1 MPEDDNAAV
10 RSRRLTDEEI
20 ARNFSDMHPPLG
32 RSEALIEAD
41 RCYFCFDAPCTTA
54 CPTGIDIPGFIQKIR
69 SDNLTGSAH
78 TILRENIMGGMCAR
92 VCPTE
97 VLCEEAC
104 VRNTHE
110 DKPVNIGLLQRYAT
124 DPVFEENTGLFERG
138 PETGKRVAVV
148 GGGPA
153 GLSCAHRLSM
163 LGHSPVVFNRDEKL
177 GGLNEYGIAAY
188 KTVNDFAQREV
199 DYILSIGGIEVRN
212 KAVLGETFTLVD
224 LQEEYDAVFLG
235 FGLGSVNDLGLP
247 NENIAGVLNAVDYI
261 AELRQAKDKGDLPV
275 GDNVVVIGGGMTAID
290 IAVQTKRLGAG
301 HVDIVYRRG
310 PEEMGASRYEQQFAQ
325 TSGVKIRH
333 WAKPVKLL
341 TSDGVAGVEFEQTAL
356 DEAGKV
362 VGTGERYSLDADVV
376 FKAIGQSLSE
386 KALDSTTG
394 TLDLQ
399 HGKIVTDDD
408 RKTSLPAVWAGG
420 DCVVGNDDLTVS
432 AVQDGKIAAIAID
445 RYLRQESNNG

>member
-1 MPEDDNAAV
+1 MPKDNNAAV
-10 RSRRLTDEEI
+10 RSRRLSDEEI

-32 RSEALIEAD
+32 RAEALVEAD

-69 SDNLTGSAH
+69 SDNITGSAH

-104 VRNTHE
+104 VRHTHE
-110 DKPVNIGLLQRYAT
+110 DKPVSIGLLQRYAT
-124 DPVFEENTGLFERG
+124 DPVLDKNITLFERG
-138 PETGKRVAVV
+138 PESGKRVAIV

-163 LGHSPVVFNRDEKL
+163 LGHASVVFNRDEKP

-199 DYILSIGGIEVRN
+199 EYILAIGGIEVRN
-212 KAVLGETFTLVD
+212 NVSLGEDFKLSD
-224 LQEEYDAVFLG
+224 LQGEFDAVFVG
-235 FGLGSVNDLGLP
+235 FGLGSVNDLGLA
-247 NENIAGVLNAVDYI
+247 NEEAEGVLNAVDYI
-261 AELRQAKDKGDLPV
+261 AELRQAKNKGNLPV
-275 GDNVVVIGGGMTAID
+275 GERIVVIGGGMTAID
-290 IAVQTKRLGAG
+290 IAVQTKGLGAE

-310 PEEMGASRYEQQFAQ
+310 PEHMGASRYEQEFAQ

-333 WAKPVKLL
+333 WARPSKLL
-341 TSDGVAGVEFEQTAL
+341 TGERIAGVEFERTTL
-356 DEAGKV
+356 DKDGKV
-362 VGTGERYSLDADVV
+362 TGTGEYYSLNADIV
-376 FKAIGQSLSE
+376 FKAIGQSVSE
-386 KALDSTTG
+386 ATLGAVTG
-394 TLDLQ
+394 TLEMQ
-399 HGKIVTDDD
+399 SGKIVTDDH

-420 DCVVGNDDLTVS
+420 DCVYGSDDLTVT
-432 AVQDGKIAAIAID
+432 AVQDGKIAAIEID
-445 RYLRQESNNG
+445 KYLREEGNNG

>member
-1 MPEDDNAAV
+1 MPKDNNAAV
-10 RSRRLTDEEI
+10 RSRRLSDEEI
-20 ARNFSDMHPPLG
+20 ARNFSDMHPPLA
-32 RSEALIEAD
+32 RSEALVEAD

-69 SDNLTGSAH
+69 SDNIVGSAH

-110 DKPVNIGLLQRYAT
+110 DKPVNIGLLQRFAT
-124 DPVFEENTGLFERG
+124 DPVFEKNIALFERG
-138 PETGKRVAVV
+138 AASGKRVAIV

-163 LGHSPVVFNRDEKL
+163 SGHASVVFNRDEKL

-199 DYILSIGGIEVRN
+199 EYILSIGGIEVRN
-212 KAVLGETFTLVD
+212 NVSLGEDFTLSD
-224 LQEEYDAVFLG
+224 LQDEYDAVFLG
-235 FGLGSVNDLGLP
+235 FGLGSVNDLGLA
-247 NENIAGVLNAVDYI
+247 NEDIEGVLNAVDYI
-261 AELRQAKDKGDLPV
+261 AELRQAENKGDLPI
-275 GDNVVVIGGGMTAID
+275 GERIVVIGGGMTAID
-290 IAVQTKRLGAG
+290 IAVQTKRLGAE

-310 PEEMGASRYEQQFAQ
+310 PEHMGASRYEQEFAQ

-333 WAKPVKLL
+333 WARPSKLL
-341 TSDGVAGVEFEQTAL
+341 AGERVAGVEFERTTL
-356 DEAGKV
+356 DKDGQV
-362 VGTGERYSLDADVV
+362 VGTGEFYSVNADIV
-376 FKAIGQSLSE
+376 FKGIGQVLSE
-386 KALDSTTG
+386 QALGAVTE
-394 TLDLQ
+394 TLKLR
-399 HGKIVTDDD
+399 HGKIVTDDEQ
-408 RKTSLPAVWAGG
+408 KTSLPGVWAGG
-420 DCVVGNDDLTVS
+420 DCVSGNDDLTVS

-445 RYLRQESNNG
+445 EYLREESNNG